1 MKRLITGMLAT
12 MALGAGLLAGTGQ
25 ASAITVAEQAFVNK
39 AQTLP
44 TAAWPNGRYTTDAE
58 MVEGGYRA
66 CGVMDR
72 YRDTQVAERVFYNP
86 DGSYQ
91 PVYEQRLFLLY
102 ATQDLCPRHAY
113 RYENF

>member
-1 MKRLITGMLAT
+1 MKRLITGILAST
-12 MALGAGLLAGTGQ
+12 ALSAGLLAGVGQ
-25 ASAITVAEQAFVNK
+25 ASAITVAEQSFVNK
-39 AQTLP
+39 ARTLP
-44 TAAWPNGRYTTDAE
+44 TAAWPNSRYTTDAE
-58 MVEGGYRA
+58 MVAGGYRA

-72 YRDTQVAERVFYNP
+72 YRTTQVAERIFYNP

-91 PVYEQRLFLLY
+91 PAYEQRLFLLY

>member
-1 MKRLITGMLAT
+1 MKRLIIGILAT
-12 MALGAGLLAGTGQ
+12 FALVAGLLVGVGQ

-39 AQTLP
+39 ARTLP
-44 TAAWPNGRYTTDAE
+44 TAAWPNSRYTTDAE
-58 MVEGGYRA
+58 MVAGGYRA

-72 YRDTQVAERVFYNP
+72 YRDTQVAERIFYNP

-91 PVYEQRLFLLY
+91 PAHTQRLFLLY